1 MVGTRKAE
9 GPPSLRRRIKANR
22 QLPADVAR
30 SIRDGRRHRR
40 LFDEVE
46 KYCMFIGYP
55 RSGHSLVGSIIDAHP
70 EAVIAHELDA
80 LRLLRIG
87 FRRNQIWAMIL
98 QRDAEFVAN
107 GSQARID
114 YTYAIPGQWQG
125 KWTKLRVIGDKKG
138 AMSTRAI
145 RARPEI
151 LDRVRT
157 TMKVPLR
164 VVHVTRNPF
173 DNISTI
179 ASRARR
185 PLAEAADVYFEL
197 CETVADTRT
206 RLDADEL
213 LDVQHEQVILDPH
226 STIRRLVNH
235 VGLEAADD
243 YVDACASTLFSSPR
257 RTRENVPW
265 TPDLVAATMDRLA
278 PYEFLAGYRFDD

>member
-1 MVGTRKAE
+1 VGTRKADA
-9 GPPSLRRRIKANR
+9 PPSLRRRIKANR
-22 QLPADVAR
+22 ELPAQVVR
-30 SIRDGRRHRR
+30 SIRDGRRHRK

-46 KYCMFIGYP
+46 TYCMFVGYP

-87 FRRNQIWAMIL
+87 FRRNQVWARIL
-98 QRDAEFVAN
+98 QHDAEFVAN
-107 GSQARID
+107 GSQARVD

-125 KWTKLRVIGDKKG
+125 RWTKLRVIGDKKG

-145 RARPEI
+145 RARPEL

-179 ASRARR
+179 ASRAKRT
-185 PLAEAADVYFEL
+185 LAEAADIYFEL
-197 CETVADTRT
+197 CETVADTRK

-213 LDVQHEQVILDPH
+213 LDVQHEQVILDPQA
-226 STIRRLVNH
+226 TIRRLVQH
-235 VGLEAADD
+235 VGLVAADD
-243 YVDACASTLFSSPR
+243 YVDACASTLFSAPR
-257 RTRENVPW
+257 RTRENAPW
-265 TPDLVAATMDRLA
+265 TPELVDATTARLA
-278 PYEFLAGYRFDD
+278 PYDFLASYRYDE